1 MTILNKKHLFYY
13 RLLQPLV
20 CVFDRLYLGYTWER
34 PKKADLPDNYLVLS
48 NHTSDF
54 DPVLVGASFP
64 RQMYF
69 VGSEHIARWKLA
81 YAFLKHCFAPIMRPK
96 GASAAATLMDMVRY
110 LKKGSN
116 VCLFAEG
123 VRSWD
128 GRTSNIVP
136 ATAKLVKAAGCG
148 LITYRIE
155 GGYFASPM
163 WSGASVRRGH
173 WHGAPVHI
181 YTKEDLEAMSP
192 QEIYSAILNDL
203 SEDAYSRQLTAPKRY
218 RGKRL
223 AEGLEHLL
231 FLCPCCG
238 GRDTFTS
245 QDDTVTCGTCGMT
258 YRYTEYGMLELT
270 KAGQGATEATPTFTT
285 VQAFSDWQKSR
296 LPEDAAADFA
306 YTAPHATL
314 TTVKDHQ
321 EQPVTEGPVSLSS
334 EGLRCGDHI
343 FPLDTI
349 QDLAMR
355 GQRAILFTA
364 NKTYYELI
372 PDTGTNAY
380 KFHLYYNALRDQLK
394 ESTKVNELSSG
405 KRRTRETDHTDPHH
419 RRLDSAGQLTPAKEQ
434 VHL

>member
-1 MTILNKKHLFYY
+1 MIILNKKHLFFY
-13 RLLQPLV
+13 RLLQPVV
-20 CVFDRLYLGYTWER
+20 CVFDRLYLGYTWDR
-34 PKKADLPDNYLVLS
+34 PKKAELPENYLVLS

-69 VGSEHIARWKLA
+69 VGSEHIARAKLA
-81 YAFLKHCFAPIMRPK
+81 YAFLKYCFAPIMRPK

-128 GRTSNIVP
+128 GRTCNIVP
-136 ATAKLVKAAGCG
+136 ATAKLIKTAGCG

-163 WSGASVRRGH
+163 WSGTTVRRGR

-181 YTKEDLEAMSP
+181 YTKEDLAAMSS
-192 QEIYSAILNDL
+192 QEIYTAIVNDL
-203 SEDAYSRQLTAPKRY
+203 SEDAYARQLAAPKRY
-218 RGKRL
+218 QGKNL
-223 AEGLEHLL
+223 AKGLENLF
-231 FLCPCCG
+231 FLCPHCG
-238 GRDTFTS
+238 GRDTFST
-245 QDDTVTCGTCGMT
+245 QNDQATCSSCGLT
-258 YRYTEYGMLELT
+258 YRYTEYGMLEELPNST
-270 KAGQGATEATPTFTT
+270 SSTDHLSFTT
-285 VQAFSDWQKSR
+285 VQAFSDWQKTR
-296 LPEDAAADFA
+296 LPEDAANNVA
-306 YTAPHATL
+306 YTAVHATL

-321 EQPVTEGPVSLSS
+321 EALVTDGPVFLSAD
-334 EGLRCGDHI
+334 GLRCGEMN

-355 GQRAILFTA
+355 GQRAILFTS

-372 PDTGTNAY
+372 PDAGSNAY
-380 KFHLYYNALRDQLK
+380 KFHLYYEVLRDQIK
-394 ESTKVNELSSG
+394 ERKNENGLFSN
-405 KRRTRETDHTDPHH
+405 KRRTMEPDHTDRHH
-419 RRLDSAGQLTPAKEQ
+419 RRTDPASERTPAQ
-434 VHL
+434 GPVHP